1 MGRSTAS
8 CFKIIACGKD
18 SVDRDDLQLSQ
29 NKPSTDKRGWS
40 FGKRSARHR
49 VLSNTVISETP
60 SSVSKEIPE
69 SASAD
74 YQIPATAAIPEK
86 SSDMERT
93 DEMLRL
99 SASINSKF
107 PESIAVAEVN
117 TKLDI
122 QPDESVVIIIQT
134 AVRKFLAERELSKQ
148 KNIVKLQAAVRGHLV
163 RRHAV
168 GSLRCV
174 QAIIKMQVLVRARR
188 TRLPSVESTDEEN
201 LHAELEKNNSTQKE
215 ERKSGAEPDLA
226 YTSIEKLLSNRFARQ
241 LLESSPKTK
250 SMNIKCDPSRPDSAW
265 KWLERWVAVSPLGT
279 EQSPTSEPV
288 TELKEQE
295 VMKHPEKDVETR
307 CPAEE
312 GAESTDLRFRGTQA
326 AVAYLNSDAS
336 EATVPSESEQNL
348 VNQKFEQP
356 QPEFLDLI
364 KSTENSHQLLDED
377 KPSNSSPQIELESL
391 SSKPDLEEQPKR
403 SMKRVASEEPE
414 TEGRKFVFGS
424 RKASNAA
431 FIAVQSKFE
440 DLTSASNSLKSVNMS
455 NQESEVKSYEDTLS
469 LSVDNSFK
477 KRDTSVADC
486 AVSSA
491 TKVLVGES
499 ECGTELS
506 ISSTLDSPDQ
516 SDIGAVDEHEADV
529 AKEAIENPNNTTN
542 IVFEDRV
549 DDPIIVDTDLPV
561 PITVQLEEQSNNEEV
576 VTAESLKPQD
586 RLEENS
592 SDMQIKLESGAADQM
607 YKSSPEASPRT
618 RATVLESQTTPSSQV
633 STKSKKSRS
642 EKYGSSQKRKSLS
655 VGKRSPLPTNDSGV
669 RSSLEQLPKDQKSG
683 KRRNS
688 FGSAK
693 ADQVDQEPRDSSS
706 SLSVP
711 SYMQATESARAK
723 AYANVSPRSSPDVQ
737 DKESFIKKRHSLPG
751 TNGRQGSP
759 RIQRSMSQAQQS
771 TKVNG
776 SNSSQER
783 KWQR

>member
-29 NKPSTDKRGWS
+29 SKASTDKRGWS

-49 VLSNTVISETP
+49 VLSNTVISEIP
-60 SSVSKEIPE
+60 SSDSKEIPE
-69 SASAD
+69 PACAD
-74 YQIPATAAIPEK
+74 YQIQTRAAIPEK
-86 SSDMERT
+86 SSDVERT
-93 DEMLRL
+93 EEMLQL

-107 PESIAVAEVN
+107 PESVAVAEVD

-122 QPDESVVIIIQT
+122 QPDESVVTVIQT
-134 AVRKFLAERELSKQ
+134 AIRKVLAERELSKQ

-188 TRLPSVESTDEEN
+188 TRLSAVESTDEEK
-201 LHAELEKNNSTQKE
+201 LHEKLEKYNHTQKVD
-215 ERKSGAEPDLA
+215 RNSGAKPDLA
-226 YTSIEKLLSNRFARQ
+226 HTSIEKLLSNRFARQ
-241 LLESSPKTK
+241 LLESSPRTK
-250 SMNIKCDPSRPDSAW
+250 SMNIKCDPLRPDSAW
-265 KWLERWVAVSPLGT
+265 KWLERWVYQGT
-279 EQSPTSEPV
+279 
-288 TELKEQE
+288 
-295 VMKHPEKDVETR
+295 M
-307 CPAEE
+307 
-312 GAESTDLRFRGTQA
+312 A
-326 AVAYLNSDAS
+326 AVPCFNPDTT
-336 EATVPSESEQNL
+336 EAIVPSEIEPNL
-348 VNQKFEQP
+348 VNQNFEQP

-364 KSTENSHQLLDED
+364 KSTENLHQLPD
-377 KPSNSSPQIELESL
+377 KDKASDSSPQVEPKSL

-414 TEGRKFVFGS
+414 TEGRKFVYGS

-440 DLTSASNSLKSVNMS
+440 DLTSASNSGKSVNIS
-455 NQESEVKSYEDTLS
+455 NQESELKTCEDTVA
-469 LSVDNSFK
+469 SVDDSFK
-477 KRDTSVADC
+477 ARDTSLADC
-486 AVSSA
+486 AVSSV
-491 TKVLVGES
+491 TKVVVGES

-516 SDIGAVDEHEADV
+516 SEIGAVDEQEVHIAQEAV
-529 AKEAIENPNNTTN
+529 ENPKNTTN
-542 IVFEDRV
+542 IVFEARV
-549 DDPIIVDTDLPV
+549 DEPIKLDTDLAN
-561 PITVQLEEQSNNEEV
+561 PITTQLEKHITDEEV
-576 VTAESLKPQD
+576 VTAESLKPDD
-586 RLEENS
+586 RLEENT
-592 SDMQIKLESGAADQM
+592 SDTQIKLEHEAVNQM
-607 YKSSPEASPRT
+607 CKSSPEASPRS
-618 RATVLESQTTPSSQV
+618 RATVQESQTTPSSQV

-655 VGKRSPLPTNDSGV
+655 VGKRSPLPSNDSGV
-669 RSSLEQLPKDQKSG
+669 RSSLELLPKDQRSG

-706 SLSVP
+706 SQSVP

-723 AYANVSPRSSPDVQ
+723 AYANISPRSSPDVQ
-737 DKESFIKKRHSLPG
+737 DKELYIKKRHSLPG

-771 TKVNG
+771 TKGNG
-776 SNSSQER
+776 SNPSQGIF
-783 KWQR
+783 

>member
-1 MGRSTAS
+1 MLYL
-8 CFKIIACGKD
+8 C
-18 SVDRDDLQLSQ
+18 
-29 NKPSTDKRGWS
+29 
-40 FGKRSARHR
+40 
-49 VLSNTVISETP
+49 TVF
-60 SSVSKEIPE
+60 
-69 SASAD
+69 
-74 YQIPATAAIPEK
+74 Q
-86 SSDMERT
+86 
-93 DEMLRL
+93 
-99 SASINSKF
+99 
-107 PESIAVAEVN
+107 
-117 TKLDI
+117 
-122 QPDESVVIIIQT
+122 
-134 AVRKFLAERELSKQ
+134 
-148 KNIVKLQAAVRGHLV
+148 
-163 RRHAV
+163 
-168 GSLRCV
+168 
-174 QAIIKMQVLVRARR
+174 
-188 TRLPSVESTDEEN
+188 
-201 LHAELEKNNSTQKE
+201 E